1 MSYPP
6 ICSGNSCIGVN
17 YVNISSI
24 TCIKSIG
31 RAHFCKKRASGIQ
44 TYHKKLNRQVKSKS
58 KRELESG
65 KRVEVVMVV
74 VVVAVVQW

>member
-1 MSYPP
+1 M
-6 ICSGNSCIGVN
+6 N
-17 YVNISSI
+17 YVNISSV

-31 RAHFCKKRASGIQ
+31 RAHFCKQRASGIQ

-58 KRELESG
+58 KRVVESG

-74 VVVAVVQW
+74 VVVAVVAVVVVVVEVAIMVL